1 MNGRRKRPLYSAD
14 VARQNLNNWL
24 AAEVALST
32 GQAYSIA
39 GRSVTRV
46 GIDTIMKQI
55 KYWQS
60 QLDDA
65 EGYKRPIKSGRF
77 VPFDL

>member
-14 VARQNLNNWL
+14 VARTHLNSWI
-24 AAEVALST
+24 AAELALST
-32 GQAYSIA
+32 GQSYSIA
-39 GRSVTRV
+39 GRSLTRADISTV
-46 GIDTIMKQI
+46 MKQI